1 MEQRELELFL
11 HLGQSL
17 NYGRTSLECH
27 VSAATLTRTIQRLE
41 ARVGARLLDRG
52 PRGVM
57 LTAEGR
63 RFTAYAE
70 KALELW
76 AGYRDAVEE
85 DLTGEL
91 RIFATVTACQTLL
104 PDLLRP
110 LRDQH
115 PQIRLAL
122 RTGDAAAALARLD
135 EGEVDAAVAGIP
147 HRLPQTLV
155 TRTVAVTD
163 LVLVKSRNTPPVTPT
178 DARLRATNHR
188 PTDPPGP
195 SDPPGPRGTPST
207 PPPGP
212 PGPPGPTDPHGPTD
226 PPGPRGTASA
236 PPPGPPGPPDPTGPT
251 GPTGPHG
258 PHGPHGPTGP
268 HGPRGTPF
276 APPPGP
282 PGPTDPAGTPLAPT
296 GPAGSTGPV
305 GTPSD
310 PSLEV
315 PYVVPARGLVREA
328 AFRWFR
334 RMGVKPT
341 IAAEPD
347 GHEAL
352 LALVALGCGVGVV
365 PRLVLESSAVRDQLE
380 ELPADLEPLTI
391 GLCARRADLH
401 RPLVAALWALRR

>member
-1 MEQRELELFL
+1 MELFL
-11 HLGQSL
+11 HLGRSL

-52 PRGVM
+52 PRGVV

-70 KALELW
+70 RALELW
-76 AGYRDAVEE
+76 DEYRSASAEPA
-85 DLTGEL
+85 DLSGEL

-104 PDLLRP
+104 PELLRP
-110 LRDQH
+110 LREQH
-115 PQIRLAL
+115 PQIRLDI

-147 HRLPQTLV
+147 KRLPQSMV
-155 TRTVAVTD
+155 TRTVAITD
-163 LVLVKSRNTPPVTPT
+163 IVLVR
-178 DARLRATNHR
+178 ART
-188 PTDPPGP
+188 
-195 SDPPGPRGTPST
+195 
-207 PPPGP
+207 
-212 PGPPGPTDPHGPTD
+212 
-226 PPGPRGTASA
+226 SA
-236 PPPGPPGPPDPTGPT
+236 PDG
-251 GPTGPHG
+251 
-258 PHGPHGPTGP
+258 
-268 HGPRGTPF
+268 
-276 APPPGP
+276 
-282 PGPTDPAGTPLAPT
+282 
-296 GPAGSTGPV
+296 
-305 GTPSD
+305 
-310 PSLEV
+310 
-315 PYVVPARGLVREA
+315 PYVVPARGLVRER

-334 RMGVKPT
+334 KRGVRPT
-341 IAAEPD
+341 IAAEAD

-401 RPLVAALWALRR
+401 RPLVAALWALRP